1 MRAIGSFLGGLAL
14 LALATAAPAARA
26 QEWPNRPVRLVVP
39 YAAGGT
45 TDILARLIAE
55 RFQPLFGQPLV
66 VDIRPGAGGTIGS
79 DHVAKSP
86 PDGYTLLVGGP
97 GTHATAQAL
106 YPNLTYDQQ
115 RDFAPISMIATL
127 PNIVVVNPALPVR
140 SIAELIAY
148 AKARP
153 GQLHYGSAGNG
164 TTTHLSGELFRLLTG
179 AEIVHVPYRG
189 SSAALIDLQS
199 GQIQLMFENLP
210 GAIAFA
216 REGRLRGLAVTSPRR
231 AAAAPDL
238 PTVEEAGV
246 PGYAVLSWFVL
257 LAPAGTPQPILAR
270 LNDGARRIL
279 GDPALRRRV
288 HELGAETAEG
298 SPEEAAAFLAAETER
313 WTRVIRDAG
322 IRIQ

>member
-127 PNIVVVNPALPVR
+127 PNIVVVNPALPHLTPKASLRDAVHLF
-140 SIAELIAY
+140 SSTKAE
-148 AKARP
+148 
-153 GQLHYGSAGNG
+153 
-164 TTTHLSGELFRLLTG
+164 
-179 AEIVHVPYRG
+179 
-189 SSAALIDLQS
+189 ALPV
-199 GQIQLMFENLP
+199 F
-210 GAIAFA
+210 
-216 REGRLRGLAVTSPRR
+216 
-231 AAAAPDL
+231 
-238 PTVEEAGV
+238 EAGKELVGLVSRDAILSAYRRTV
-246 PGYAVLSWFVL
+246 PGK
-257 LAPAGTPQPILAR
+257 G
-270 LNDGARRIL
+270 
-279 GDPALRRRV
+279 
-288 HELGAETAEG
+288 EG
-298 SPEEAAAFLAAETER
+298 
-313 WTRVIRDAG
+313 
-322 IRIQ
+322 